1 MANGIQ
7 RYESD
12 EIPILPIA
20 AATGLI
26 VAAIEYPISQ
36 KYATVPSTSTATRMA
51 IAGGMGFG
59 AALLAGLIV
68 RAAK

>member
-1 MANGIQ
+1 MANEIQ
-7 RYESD
+7 RRGEQD
-12 EIPILPIA
+12 FPILPIA

-26 VAAIEYPISQ
+26 VAAVEYPISQ

-51 IAGGMGFG
+51 IAGSMGFG

-68 RAAK
+68 RAAR